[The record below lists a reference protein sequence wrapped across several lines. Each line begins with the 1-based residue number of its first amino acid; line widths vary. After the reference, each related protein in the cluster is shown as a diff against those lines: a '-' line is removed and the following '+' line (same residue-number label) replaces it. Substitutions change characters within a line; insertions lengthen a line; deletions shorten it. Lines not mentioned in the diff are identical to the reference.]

1 MATVMLSKNN
11 LQTVQEWNK
20 SYIELIILYVHPTK
34 LAVILDHSQE
44 PEIKDL
50 RPARPQKM

>member
-1 MATVMLSKNN
+1 MLGKNN

-20 SYIELIILYVHPTK
+20 SYIELIILYVYPK
-34 LAVILDHSQE
+34 KFAVILDHSQE

-50 RPARPQKM
+50 RPARPQKK